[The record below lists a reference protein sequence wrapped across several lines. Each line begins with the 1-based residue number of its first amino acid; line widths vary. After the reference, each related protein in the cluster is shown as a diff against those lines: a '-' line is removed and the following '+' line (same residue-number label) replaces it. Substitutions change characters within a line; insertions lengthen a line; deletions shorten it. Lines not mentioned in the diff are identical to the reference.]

1 MINTSLRRS
10 ITVLFTAGVLAITA
24 NFAAAEKLKT
34 SAVDPQALMIF
45 ERASSFLAKQK
56 QFSMSAEIWEDF
68 VLENGNKIQ
77 FARTVKLEL
86 RRPDHFRATVA
97 TTQPER
103 TFFYNGK
110 SVIFLDQIAG
120 FFGIVSAPSTITKT
134 ITAMEQDYNLTFP
147 LDDLLMSNPY
157 EGSAAKATSG
167 QYFGIEKILGEKC
180 HHMAFQHEQI
190 DWQVWVEEGP
200 VPVLRKLVL
209 TQKQEEGSPQYTAIF
224 KSWDFTTELPD
235 YLFNFETTSDFRQID
250 MIESVPEK
258 DSPSSQQ

>member
-1 MINTSLRRS
+1 MINTSLRSS
-10 ITVLFTAGVLAITA
+10 ITVLFATGVLAFTA

-34 SAVDPQALMIF
+34 SAVDPQALTIF
-45 ERASSFLAKQK
+45 ERTSSFLAKQK
-56 QFSMSAEIWEDF
+56 QFLMSAEIWEDF

-77 FARTVKLEL
+77 FAKTIKLDL
-86 RRPDHFRATVA
+86 RRPDHFRVTVT

-103 TFFYNGK
+103 TFLYNGK
-110 SVIFLDQIAG
+110 SVTLLEQLTG
-120 FFGIVSAPSTITKT
+120 FFGTAPAPSTIDKT
-134 ITAMEQDYNLTFP
+134 LTAMEQNYNLTFP

-167 QYFGIEKILGEKC
+167 QYFGTEQIMGKKC
-180 HHMAFQHEQI
+180 HHVAFQHKLI
-190 DWQVWVEEGP
+190 DWQAWIEEGP

-209 TQKQEEGSPQYTAIF
+209 TQKQEPGSPQFTAIF
-224 KSWDFTTELPD
+224 NSWNFTTELPD

-250 MIESVPEK
+250 MIESVSDK